1 MKILELELEEGTVAV
16 FCPEEVIDF
25 VHQLSDSFLYDKEEM
40 AFFET
45 VYPEW
50 SSFLL
55 DQVQKQIAFLKV
67 PDTNSSKRVD
77 F

>member
-1 MKILELELEEGTVAV
+1 MKILELEVKEGTVAI

-50 SSFLL
+50 AKFVME
-55 DQVQKQIAFLKV
+55 QVEKQIAFLKV
-67 PDTNSSKRVD
+67 PGYQFIKNR
-77 F
+77 

>member
-1 MKILELELEEGTVAV
+1 MKLLELQLEAGTVAV

-25 VHQLSDSFLYDKEEM
+25 VHQLSDSFIYDEEEM

-50 SSFLL
+50 APWLL
-55 DQVQKQIAFLKV
+55 DQVKKQIAMQSQKGYQFVQKG
-67 PDTNSSKRVD
+67 
-77 F
+77 

>member
-25 VHQLSDSFLYDKEEM
+25 VNQLSDNFLYDKEEM

-55 DQVQKQIAFLKV
+55 DQIQKQIAFLKV
-67 PDTNSSKRVD
+67 PGYQFIKKG
-77 F
+77 